1 MIVCVHV
8 IDIAITMRTNAVHG
22 LSLILEEQG
31 QMEEVVER
39 VSMCMCKSIHFAAL
53 KQYAMPVSGKALTLT
68 LGHTHL
74 LTIPFPFHF
83 T

>member
-39 VSMCMCKSIHFAAL
+39 VSMCMCKTFISL
-53 KQYAMPVSGKALTLT
+53 
-68 LGHTHL
+68 HL
-74 LTIPFPFHF
+74 NNMQCLWAEKLSL
-83 T
+83 